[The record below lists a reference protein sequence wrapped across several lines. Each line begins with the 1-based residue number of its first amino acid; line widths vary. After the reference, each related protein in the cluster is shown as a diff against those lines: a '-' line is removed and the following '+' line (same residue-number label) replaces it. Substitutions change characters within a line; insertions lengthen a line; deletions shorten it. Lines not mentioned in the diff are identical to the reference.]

1 MIHISRYANWRFNA
15 WGSTYKYLGID
26 IDVSFYVTQSYVVDI
41 HAPITSKQIRLEVSY
56 ILHIALRI
64 TALASATV
72 VFIECMSMA
81 FAYEY
86 DHDLS
91 VK

>member
-1 MIHISRYANWRFNA
+1 M
-15 WGSTYKYLGID
+15 
-26 IDVSFYVTQSYVVDI
+26 
-41 HAPITSKQIRLEVSY
+41 
-56 ILHIALRI
+56 I

-86 DHDLS
+86 DQSCDCPLEVGS
-91 VK
+91 DVIIVRLNMIESPLQLLQYEQNIYDN

>member
-1 MIHISRYANWRFNA
+1 M
-15 WGSTYKYLGID
+15 
-26 IDVSFYVTQSYVVDI
+26 QSNNFREYWE
-41 HAPITSKQIRLEVSY
+41 SGFLE
-56 ILHIALRI
+56 LAFLDGFTGNI

-86 DHDLS
+86 DHNL
-91 VK
+91 